1 MTDPRQGEA
10 AREASKQ
17 APKQASN
24 QSSIQSS
31 TQAASGR
38 TADGPKARVGWIGA
52 GIMGSSMVRHLLRAG
67 HAVTVHSRTK
77 ARCAALL
84 DEGAAWAD
92 SPALAACGADFVC
105 TNVGLPAELEEVM
118 FGNRGVAGAL
128 SSGQIVIDFGT
139 SPPSLARRI
148 AEAAGAVGAES
159 LDAPVSGGDIGA
171 RNGTLSIM
179 VGGAETAFEHARPL
193 FEAFGKTVVHQGGAG
208 AGQRTKIVNQVLVAA
223 STLGMCEALHLA
235 VRAGLDPQQVLAS
248 VGGGAAASWSIS
260 VLAPRVLSGDFAP
273 GFLVEHLVKDLRIA
287 EEEAAE
293 LGLDLPAVRLARGRY
308 EALLAAGGGR
318 LGTQG
323 LYLLYANP
331 SAVSGK

>member
-1 MTDPRQGEA
+1 MTDGLQHSATVDG
-10 AREASKQ
+10 SK
-17 APKQASN
+17 
-24 QSSIQSS
+24 
-31 TQAASGR
+31 G
-38 TADGPKARVGWIGA
+38 RVGWIGA

-67 HAVTVHSRTK
+67 YAVTVHSRTRS
-77 ARCAALL
+77 RCAALL
-84 DEGAAWAD
+84 DEGASWAD
-92 SPALAACGADFVC
+92 SPELAARGADFIC
-105 TNVGLPAELEEVM
+105 TNVGLPAELEEVV
-118 FGNRGVAGAL
+118 FGERGVRAAL
-128 SSGQIVIDFGT
+128 SRGQVVIDFGT
-139 SPPSLARRI
+139 SPPSLSRRI
-148 AEAAGAVGAES
+148 AEAASSLGAES

-179 VGGAETAFEHARPL
+179 VGGAAAAFERARPL

-248 VGGGAAASWSIS
+248 VGGGAAASWAIS

-293 LGLDLPAVRLARGRY
+293 LGLDLPAVRLALGRW
-308 EALLAAGGGR
+308 ESLLAAGGGR

-323 LYLLYANP
+323 LYLLYADP
-331 SAVSGK
+331 SAVGQR

>member
-1 MTDPRQGEA
+1 MTDGLHHSA
-10 AREASKQ
+10 ARDGSKG
-17 APKQASN
+17 
-24 QSSIQSS
+24 SI
-31 TQAASGR
+31 
-38 TADGPKARVGWIGA
+38 GWIGA

-67 HAVTVHSRTK
+67 FEVTVHSRTRS
-77 ARCAALL
+77 RCAALL
-84 DEGAAWAD
+84 DEGALWAD
-92 SPALAACGADFVC
+92 SPEQAARGADFVC

-118 FGNRGVAGAL
+118 FGAHGVTQSLSRGQV
-128 SSGQIVIDFGT
+128 VIDFGT

-148 AEAAGAVGAES
+148 ALAAREAGAES

-179 VGGAETAFEHARPL
+179 VGGAAAAFERARPL
-193 FEAFGKTVVHQGGAG
+193 LEAFGKTIVHQGEAG

-223 STLGMCEALHLA
+223 GTLGMCEALHLA
-235 VRAGLDPQQVLAS
+235 VRAGLDPHQVLAS

-287 EEEAAE
+287 EEEAIE

-308 EALLAAGGGR
+308 EALLASGGGR

-323 LYLLYANP
+323 LYLLYADP
-331 SAVSGK
+331 SAIAGR

>member
-1 MTDPRQGEA
+1 MTDPRQDGA
-10 AREASKQ
+10 AREASGNG
-17 APKQASN
+17 A
-24 QSSIQSS
+24 
-31 TQAASGR
+31 G
-38 TADGPKARVGWIGA
+38 DGAKARIGWIGA

-67 HAVTVHSRTK
+67 HAVTVHSRTRS
-77 ARCAALL
+77 RCAALI
-84 DEGAAWAD
+84 DEGALWAE
-92 SPALAACGADFVC
+92 SPEHAARGADFVC
-105 TNVGLPAELEEVM
+105 TNVGLPSELEEVM
-118 FGNRGVAGAL
+118 FGDRGVAASL
-128 SSGQIVIDFGT
+128 SRGQIVIDLGT

-148 AEAAGAVGAES
+148 AEAASAVGAES

-179 VGGAETAFEHARPL
+179 VGGDAAAFERARPVL
-193 FEAFGKTVVHQGGAG
+193 EAFGKTIVHQGAAG

-223 STLGMCEALHLA
+223 STLGMCEAMHLA

-248 VGGGAAASWSIS
+248 VAGGAAASWSIS

-287 EEEAAE
+287 EEEAEE

-331 SAVSGK
+331 SAVAGA